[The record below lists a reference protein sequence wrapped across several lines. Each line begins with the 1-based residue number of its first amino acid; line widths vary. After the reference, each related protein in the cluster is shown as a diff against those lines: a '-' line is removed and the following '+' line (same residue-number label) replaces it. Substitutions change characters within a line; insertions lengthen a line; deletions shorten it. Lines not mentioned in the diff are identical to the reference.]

1 MPLKS
6 VVYRL
11 LIYKENS
18 TNCYFSIYLLGWETL
33 VYNFKTINMKKFSLF
48 LMMLLVSM
56 SFVACSSDD
65 DDNDS
70 VSLSD
75 HALYVGDSVR
85 IGSDATVANRFVASV
100 AKDGYLHG
108 FHVGETTASYKGQ
121 TAKVAVRGHYNSIN
135 VQTDWTLTP
144 EQLKVKQGGTPDR
157 DVTTNGVR
165 MVVYKNVGVAN
176 LLAYSFDNNKLVS
189 AMAFSNPSDMDE
201 LLNFLKERYLFL
213 PEEVDSYTYF
223 GVDALDKEYSKTAAM
238 LKLDSSVGMDYM
250 LQTMFMSTEY
260 LSKHSSSNA
269 KSKVKKAVRSELG
282 VEY

>member
-1 MPLKS
+1 M
-6 VVYRL
+6 
-11 LIYKENS
+11 
-18 TNCYFSIYLLGWETL
+18 
-33 VYNFKTINMKKFSLF
+33 YNFKTKSMKKFSLF

-65 DDNDS
+65 DNDS

-75 HALYVGDSVR
+75 QALYVGDSVR
-85 IGSDATVANRFVASV
+85 IGSDATVANRFVAYV

-108 FHVGETTASYKGQ
+108 FHVGETTVSYKGQ
-121 TAKVAVRGHYNSIN
+121 TAKVTVRGHYNSIN

-144 EQLKVKQGGTPDR
+144 EQLMAKQGGTPDR
-157 DVTTNGVR
+157 DGTTNGVR
-165 MVVYKNVGVAN
+165 MFVYKNVGVAN

-201 LLNFLKERYLFL
+201 LLNYLKERYLFL

-260 LSKHSSSNA
+260 LSKHSSSSATSLA
-269 KSKVKKAVRSELG
+269 KRAVRFEIG
-282 VEY
+282 AE